1 MKKTTSLTLGIIL
14 MCATAWAQNE
24 KTKPTVTFTRVT
36 FERNITLDNDSK
48 PENVTVTIEPGT
60 ETIDLMITST
70 IENGK
75 LTIELFNPAGV
86 KQGNF
91 TVETQ
96 LDAKK
101 QERVAGKLQKSLEE
115 PQPGDWKIK
124 IVPTAVKGSVQIQTL
139 HRQTR

>member
-1 MKKTTSLTLGIIL
+1 
-14 MCATAWAQNE
+14 MCTTAWAQNE

-36 FERNITLDNDSK
+36 FERNITLNNDSK

-60 ETIDLMITST
+60 ETIDLMISST
-70 IENGK
+70 IETGK
-75 LTIELFNPAGV
+75 LKIELLNPAGI

-96 LDAKK
+96 LNGNKR
-101 QERVAGKLQKSLEE
+101 ERVAGKLQKSLEE

-139 HRQTR
+139 HRQ